1 VRIRPRQYHGKYHG
15 RAVVPGTRYPL
26 DRSAALT
33 ALLEFCPW
41 FGKTESREAEAVVTR
56 FLEGFYDSGETDM
69 AAYVRARG
77 DDHRDRG

>member
-1 VRIRPRQYHGKYHG
+1 MSPV
-15 RAVVPGTRYPL
+15 TRHPL
-26 DRSAALT
+26 DRSAAFT

-56 FLEGFYDSGETDM
+56 FLEGFYASGETDM
-69 AAYVRARG
+69 AAYARARG